1 VSTVDEEAFTG
12 AAPAESAATRG
23 AEQRG
28 TSAAGLA
35 RRLLARMGDPP
46 IAIRLWT
53 GETVGP
59 ANPRS
64 TVSVRNR
71 RAFYRLGLD
80 PERQFGDLYSEG
92 EVEVDGDLVEFLES
106 VYAGMRD
113 GGYRE
118 RWLPNV
124 FEALRRRSAH
134 TLAAAREN
142 IHRHYDLGNDF
153 YSLWLGST
161 MQYTCAY
168 YAESGY
174 DLDAAQTAKM
184 DHVCRKVWLKP
195 GESVV
200 EAGCGW
206 GSLGLHMARAYGVK
220 VRAFN
225 ISREQVEFAR
235 ERARALGL
243 ADRVEYVLDDYRNI
257 SGQYDAFV
265 SIGMLEHVGPENY
278 PVLGSVIRRA
288 IGSRGRAIV
297 HSIGRDRAGSMNPW
311 IEARIF
317 PGGHPPSISEM
328 MTIFEPAGLSVL
340 DIENL
345 RLHYARTLRHWLEH
359 YQGAAEQVRSKF
371 GEHFLRMW
379 RLYLSGSI
387 AAFTTGDLQLFQAV
401 VAPRENNDVPR
412 TRAHL
417 YGGR

>member
-1 VSTVDEEAFTG
+1 VSTVDEEAFAGTATAG
-12 AAPAESAATRG
+12 SATERVAKPGGSQAAR
-23 AEQRG
+23 
-28 TSAAGLA
+28 LA
-35 RRLLARMGDPP
+35 QRLLTRMGNPP
-46 IAIRLWT
+46 IAMRLWT

-59 ANPRS
+59 GNAHS
-64 TVSVRNR
+64 TVTVRNR

-92 EVEVDGDLVEFLES
+92 DLEVDGDLVGFLES
-106 VYAGMRD
+106 VYVGIRD
-113 GGYRE
+113 SGYRE

-124 FEALRRRSAH
+124 FEALRRRGAH

-168 YAESGY
+168 YAEAGY

-206 GSLGLHMARAYGVK
+206 GALALHMARAYGVK

-235 ERARALGL
+235 ERARSLGM

-257 SGQYDAFV
+257 GGQYDAFV

-288 IGSRGRAIV
+288 IGSRGRAII
-297 HSIGRDRAGSMNPW
+297 HSIGRDRAGPMNSW

-317 PGGHPPSISEM
+317 PGAHPPSIREM
-328 MTIFEPAGLSVL
+328 MSIFEAGALSVL

-345 RLHYARTLRHWLEH
+345 RLHYARTLQHWLER
-359 YQGAAEQVRSKF
+359 YQSAAERVRAKF

-379 RLYLSGSI
+379 RLYLTGSI
-387 AAFTTGDLQLFQAV
+387 AAFKAGDLQLFQAV

-412 TRAHL
+412 TRAAL

>member
-1 VSTVDEEAFTG
+1 MSTVDEEAFTG
-12 AAPAESAATRG
+12 TAAAGSAAPHV
-23 AEQRG
+23 AEQSG
-28 TSAAGLA
+28 TSAARMA
-35 RRLLARMGDPP
+35 RRLLARMGNPP

-53 GETVGP
+53 GEMAGP
-59 ANPRS
+59 TNARA
-64 TVSVRNR
+64 TLSVRNR

-92 EVEVDGDLVEFLES
+92 ELEVDGDLVEFLES
-106 VYAGMRD
+106 VYGGIRD
-113 GGYRE
+113 GGFRE

-168 YAESGY
+168 YAESGF

-195 GESVV
+195 GETVV

-206 GSLGLHMARAYGVK
+206 GSLGLHMARSYGVK

-257 SGQYDAFV
+257 TGQYDAFV

-297 HSIGRDRAGSMNPW
+297 HSIGRDRAGSMNAW

-317 PGGHPPSISEM
+317 PGAHPPSLTEM
-328 MTIFEPAGLSVL
+328 MGIFEPAELSVL

-345 RLHYARTLRHWLEH
+345 RLHYARTLQHWLERYH
-359 YQGAAEQVRSKF
+359 GAVDQVRAKF
-371 GEHFLRMW
+371 GEHFVRMW

-387 AAFTTGDLQLFQAV
+387 AAFKAGDLQLFQVV

-412 TRAHL
+412 TRVHL
-417 YGGR
+417 YGG

>member
-1 VSTVDEEAFTG
+1 VSTVDEEAFTSTARAGTGG
-12 AAPAESAATRG
+12 AAGAQELSQAAR
-23 AEQRG
+23 
-28 TSAAGLA
+28 LA
-35 RRLLARMGDPP
+35 RRLLRRMGDPP
-46 IAIRLWT
+46 IAIRVWT
-53 GETVGP
+53 GETAGP
-59 ANPRS
+59 ANPQATLVVHS
-64 TVSVRNR
+64 R

-92 EVEVDGDLVEFLES
+92 ELEVEGDLVEFLKV
-106 VYAGMRD
+106 VYEGMRD
-113 GGYRE
+113 SGYRD
-118 RWLPNV
+118 RWLPNA
-124 FEALRRRSAH
+124 FEAVRRRGAH

-168 YAESGY
+168 YAQADY

-206 GSLGLHMARAYGVK
+206 GSLAVHMARSYGVK

-235 ERARALGL
+235 ERVRALGL

-257 SGQYDAFV
+257 TGQYDAFV

-278 PVLGSVIRRA
+278 PTLGSVIRRS
-288 IGSRGRAIV
+288 IGSHGRAIV
-297 HSIGRDRAGSMNPW
+297 HSIGRDRAGPMNAW

-317 PGGHPPSISEM
+317 PGAHPPSLTEM
-328 MTIFEPAGLSVL
+328 MTIFEPARLSVL
-340 DIENL
+340 DVENL
-345 RLHYARTLRHWLEH
+345 RLHYARTLQHWLEH
-359 YQGAAEQVRSKF
+359 YEGAVDQVRTRF
-371 GEHFLRMW
+371 GEHFVRMW

-387 AAFTTGDLQLFQAV
+387 AAFQSGDLQLFQVV
-401 VAPRENNDVPR
+401 VAPREKSDLPR